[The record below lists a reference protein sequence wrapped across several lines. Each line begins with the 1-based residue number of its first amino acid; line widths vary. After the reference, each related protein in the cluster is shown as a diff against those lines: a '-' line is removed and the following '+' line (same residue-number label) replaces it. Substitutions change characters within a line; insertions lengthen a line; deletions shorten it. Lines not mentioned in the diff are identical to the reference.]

1 MFDNK
6 DYKTVKPDSV
16 QDFDAQCIQYIIIIF
31 VSRKIRIK
39 NAF

>member
-16 QDFDAQCIQYIIIIF
+16 QDFDAQCIQYIIIILS
-31 VSRKIRIK
+31 VEK
-39 NAF
+39 